1 MKKRTLLMSLVLSF
15 ATLGLSQQISRAA
28 SSTTQTKTSKRPSS
42 NVATTVP
49 STAANELNF
58 ALNLAKEGKYSAA
71 SVRLFNMTR
80 NPRFLSERMR
90 IKYILGLMF
99 FEMKMYQVAAFQFV
113 DVVRNADQRYIKQ
126 SLRKLSLAADILN
139 DDTLINYAIGKI
151 NVDDF
156 PKENQDMLRY
166 RIGEFE
172 SRKNK
177 WDAAAESFA
186 KVPETSPYYPKAKYL
201 EGLAYTKKND
211 LNSALK
217 AFSTLAE
224 FRKDSGVTDTDRVS
238 ALMGMARVYYQAH
251 KWDQAVE
258 VYREIPR
265 DTQAWHDAL
274 FESSWAHIRAAQ
286 FRSVLSN
293 LQSLH
298 SPFYEDF
305 YLPESILLRGIVY
318 LYICQYDE
326 MEKTLG
332 LFERIYGPVQTKLE
346 EFTATVVD
354 PLAYFGEIEKV
365 DKNYDVM
372 KKDSKARNAVKIP
385 FLVGREILRE
395 GDFKHTYTYINKL
408 RDEDKILNDMPV
420 WWKRAPVG
428 AYAKQ
433 LIKGRID
440 TTTRVAGNIVRTH
453 MLNMKK
459 DLADMFEQYN
469 FAKYEMLNGKK
480 EALKR
485 KISNKGVASSHVDD
499 SKSRSYYIQNG
510 FDYYKFYGE
519 YWLDEIGD
527 YHYVGTQGCE

>member
-1 MKKRTLLMSLVLSF
+1 MMKINKKILLTFVFVALSF
-15 ATLGLSQQISRAA
+15 SQESSRAA
-28 SSTTQTKTSKRPSS
+28 GKKPMAPMRHGPVQSPTSGMSAS
-42 NVATTVP
+42 
-49 STAANELNF
+49 AAAELNA
-58 ALNLAKEGKYSAA
+58 ALVMAKEGKYAAA
-71 SVRLFNMTR
+71 SFKLFNMTR
-80 NPRFLSERMR
+80 NPKFLAERMR

-99 FEMKMYQVAAFQFV
+99 YEMKMYQVSAFQFV
-113 DVVRNADQRYIKQ
+113 DVVRNADMRYMKQ
-126 SLRKLSLAADILN
+126 SLRKLSLAADSLN

-151 NVDDF
+151 NVEDF

-166 RIGEFE
+166 RIGEYQ
-172 SRKNK
+172 SRKGN
-177 WDAAAESFA
+177 WDAAADSFA
-186 KVPETSPYYPKAKYL
+186 RVPESSPYYPKAKYM
-201 EGLAYTKKND
+201 EALAYVKKND
-211 LNSALK
+211 LNNALR
-217 AFSTLAE
+217 AFTTLAE
-224 FRKDSGVTDTDRVS
+224 FRKDAGITDTDRVS

-251 KWDQAVE
+251 KWDMAVE
-258 VYREIPR
+258 LYREIPK
-265 DTQAWHDAL
+265 DTQAWHDSL

-326 MEKTLG
+326 MAKTLG
-332 LFERIYGPVQTKLE
+332 LFERIYQPVQTRLE
-346 EFTATVVD
+346 EFTNTVSD
-354 PLAYFGEIEKV
+354 PVTYFNEIEKV
-365 DKNYDVM
+365 AKSYNSL
-372 KKDSKARNAVKIP
+372 KADSKLRNSLRIP
-385 FLVGREILRE
+385 FLVARETIRE
-395 GDFKHTYTYINKL
+395 GDFKHTYTYIGKL
-408 RDEDKILNDMPV
+408 REEDRIINSMPV
-420 WWKRAPVG
+420 WWRRAPVG

-433 LIKGRID
+433 LVKGRID
-440 TTTRVAGNIVRTH
+440 TSIKVEGNIIRTH

-469 FAKYEMLNGKK
+469 FAKYEMLNGQK

-485 KISNKGVASSHVDD
+485 KISGKGLASTQVDD

-510 FDYYKFYGE
+510 YDYYKFYGE